1 MRTTSQTVKADAELD
16 ALDYDCDWLTL
27 CERYGET
34 REEWTF
40 GASGEPVLI
49 RKYGWVGPEIRK
61 RWELARGKTATTL
74 EEFERRVA
82 GLQVE
87 RPRQRKTKRSA
98 RK

>member
-1 MRTTSQTVKADAELD
+1 MRTTSQTVKTDAELD

-40 GASGEPVLI
+40 GASGESVLV
-49 RKYGWVGPEIRK
+49 RKYGWVASEIRK
-61 RWELARGKTATTL
+61 RWELARGKTATT
-74 EEFERRVA
+74 EAFSR
-82 GLQVE
+82 
-87 RPRQRKTKRSA
+87 RPRRRKTKKEA

>member
-1 MRTTSQTVKADAELD
+1 MRTTSQTVKTDAELD

-61 RWELARGKTATTL
+61 RWELARGKMATT
-74 EEFERRVA
+74 EAFSR
-82 GLQVE
+82 
-87 RPRQRKTKRSA
+87 RPRRRK
-98 RK
+98 RKKVRENDGRETS